1 MRTSEVAERA
11 GVKHV
16 DLRYYERRGLLALP
30 PRSASGYRDLPA
42 SAVQLLRF
50 VKRV

>member
-1 MRTSEVAERA
+1 VNTL
-11 GVKHV
+11 

-30 PRSASGYRDLPA
+30 PRFRLGLPA
-42 SAVQLLRF
+42 TTGLSVQLLRF